1 MESVY
6 SSPSL
11 LNEYLWYDKLW
22 GPSQRV
28 VTLFQDNSMMD
39 GVIDLA
45 DDDCISFS
53 SSCD

>member
-1 MESVY
+1 MDHVKEREVFSD
-6 SSPSL
+6 L
-11 LNEYLWYDKLW
+11 F
-22 GPSQRV
+22 
-28 VTLFQDNSMMD
+28 LFQDNSMMD